1 MAHVATRVP
10 PVKPLYTTLVS
21 ERQKSSR
28 ETCAPTALVPRIA
41 IPPDLEGAYGIITG
55 IIFGLLAWVGLLLPA
70 LYFLL

>member
-10 PVKPLYTTLVS
+10 PVKPLYTTLV
-21 ERQKSSR
+21 RKRPSSR
-28 ETCAPTALVPRIA
+28 KASAPTARIPRTA
-41 IPPDLEGAYGIITG
+41 IPPELEGAYGIITG

>member
-21 ERQKSSR
+21 ERQKRSR
-28 ETCAPTALVPRIA
+28 EACAAMARVPRTA
-41 IPPDLEGAYGIITG
+41 IPHELEGAYGIITG